1 MPSND
6 PPRPDRAGLE
16 LFLVSLL
23 ILFMELACIRWFSA
37 HVLFLTFFT
46 NAVLLACFVGMSL
59 GCLLANRRL
68 DYLTRTPGLLL
79 VAMIPAMLISTWSS
93 KLQRYVDV
101 GNQTDPQ
108 VIFFGAENFSSRI
121 NELVVPV
128 EVIAGFFFLLIALVF
143 VGPGQYLGRAFA
155 RYRGD
160 EADPRRA
167 VAAYT
172 LNLLGSLAGIG
183 CFALVSYLWLPPL
196 IWFGITAGL
205 LLLLIRGGRESTPST
220 PSFWKVEIPLLVSI
234 VLVGFMTGP
243 FGNIQVWSPYYR
255 IDFDHQSRH
264 IAVNQLGH
272 QLMWSRDNQYN
283 YYALPHAL
291 RRDTSGAKYQRIL
304 IIGAG
309 SGSDVSQALQWAD
322 TDALIDAVEIDPV
335 IQTLGAK
342 YHPNQPYSDP
352 RVRVYW
358 NDGRNFLRNA
368 PDAEYDL
375 IIYALVD
382 SLVLHSGYSN
392 IRLESY
398 LFTEQ
403 ALADVRRCLKPDGVF
418 AMYNYFRFGWLLAR
432 LQQQLKS
439 TFDAEPI
446 CLMVPA
452 RANVAPDESVQM
464 AHTLFLAGGGVEPI
478 RQAFAQRP
486 ANIGYVHLEY
496 DQHGYIPLS
505 PNSPNGFDI
514 SPDFNDPSK
523 TYTVYYPTRIG
534 QPEGHFPSAT
544 DDWPFLYLYRPM
556 VPDVNLRGI
565 LIMAGC
571 AVGLALLLVWVGRE
585 KRATDILQPLRL
597 DLRMFCLGAG
607 FMLIE
612 TKAIVQTALLFG
624 STWMVNTVVIAG
636 VLILG
641 LLANLFVLKCNPQRL
656 TPIYMLLFA
665 AIGLNVFLPLET
677 LLGLPRAVQVLLA
690 VMLVL
695 LPIVFAGV
703 IFAVSFA
710 RRAQPN
716 QAFGWNIAGA
726 LLGGLA
732 ENTSMLLGFQY
743 LGLLALALYLLSIVG
758 EQTSHSNAV
767 ADMEISL
774 PLQQPTPTSGVAS
787 N

>member
-1 MPSND
+1 MPD
-6 PPRPDRAGLE
+6 IETPRPNRAGLD
-16 LFLVSLL
+16 LFLVSFL

-59 GCLLANRRL
+59 GCLLANRNI
-68 DYLTRTPGLLL
+68 DYLARTPMVLLG
-79 VAMIPAMLISTWSS
+79 AIIPAMLISTWSG

-101 GNQTDPQ
+101 GNQSDPQ
-108 VIFFGAENFSSRI
+108 VIFFGAENFSTSL
-121 NELVVPV
+121 NQLLVPV
-128 EVIAGFFFLLIALVF
+128 EVIAGLFFVLVALVF
-143 VGPGQYLGRAFA
+143 VGPGQVLGRAFA
-155 RYRGD
+155 RYRG
-160 EADPRRA
+160 EETNPHR
-167 VAAYT
+167 VVTAYT
-172 LNLLGSLAGIG
+172 LNLLGSLVGILG
-183 CFALVSYLWLPPL
+183 FAVASYLWLPPL
-196 IWFGITAGL
+196 VWFGIIAVL
-205 LLLLIRGGRESTPST
+205 MLVLIRTDRTPT
-220 PSFWKVEIPLLVSI
+220 TNQPSLWRVELPLVASI
-234 VLVGFMTGP
+234 VVVGFMTGP
-243 FGNIQVWSPYYR
+243 IGNIQVWSPYYR

-264 IAVNQLGH
+264 ISVNQIGH
-272 QLMWSRDNQYN
+272 QLMWSRDTQHN

-291 RRDTSGAKYQRIL
+291 RRDTGGARYKRIL

-322 TDALIDAVEIDPV
+322 ADAQIDALEIDPV

-352 RVRVYW
+352 RVRVYL

-368 PDAEYDL
+368 PDQEYDL

-403 ALADVRRCLKPDGVF
+403 ALADVHRCLRPDGVF

-439 TFDAEPI
+439 TFDSEPI
-446 CLMVPA
+446 GMMVPA
-452 RANVAPDESVQM
+452 REAVAPNESVQM

-486 ANIGYVHLEY
+486 PNIGYVHLEY
-496 DQHGYIPLS
+496 ENNSYIPLT
-505 PNSPNGFDI
+505 PTSPNGFNVQ
-514 SPDFNDPSK
+514 PDFNDPSK
-523 TYTVYYPTRIG
+523 TYTVYHPTTIG
-534 QPEGHFPSAT
+534 QPEGPFPSAT

-556 VPDVNLRGI
+556 MPDVNLRGM
-565 LIMAGC
+565 LVMATC
-571 AVGLALLLVWVGRE
+571 ALVIAIVLSMLGRVE
-585 KRATDILQPLRL
+585 PHNNPKHQLRF
-597 DLRMFCLGAG
+597 DLRMLCLGAG

-641 LLANLFVLKCNPQRL
+641 LCANRFVLKFNPQRL
-656 TPIYMLLFA
+656 SIVYLLLFA
-665 AIGLNVFLPLET
+665 AIGINVLLPLNT
-677 LLGLPRAVQVLLA
+677 LLGLPRGVQVPLA
-690 VMLVL
+690 MVLVL
-695 LPIVFAGV
+695 LPIAFAGV

-710 RRAQPN
+710 RRTQPN

-743 LGLLALALYLLSIVG
+743 LGLVALGLYVLSMFG
-758 EQTSHSNAV
+758 ERTSQPDV
-767 ADMEISL
+767 PADASTAS
-774 PLQQPTPTSGVAS
+774 PLHEPATSVVS
-787 N
+787 S